1 MPKSNQGIAVVLVHG
16 LWLNK
21 YALKPFSLYLK
32 QSGFIPYLFDY
43 SSIFSDLQTNAERL
57 ATFVKTIPER
67 NINFVGHSLGG
78 LVILTMLKK
87 YMSEK
92 PCRVVLLGS
101 PIGGSELGRA
111 ITQRSYGKYVF
122 GQSRFAWDKDIIETW
137 NEKAEVGS
145 IAGISS
151 PSVASIVFSYKLKKP
166 NDGVV
171 TVEETRIPG
180 FKDYITL
187 PAGHTFGLL
196 LSKEVRKQAEAFL
209 KNGQFLKDA
218 S

>member
-1 MPKSNQGIAVVLVHG
+1 MKSDQRVAIVLVHG

-32 QSGFIPYLFDY
+32 QSGFVPYLFDY

-57 ATFVKTIPER
+57 ASFVKTIPQQR
-67 NINFVGHSLGG
+67 INFVGHSLGG
-78 LVILTMLKK
+78 VVTLTMLKK
-87 YMSEK
+87 YMPERESK
-92 PCRVVLLGS
+92 VVLLGT
-101 PIGGSELGRA
+101 PVRGSELGRSIA
-111 ITQRSYGKYVF
+111 HRSYGKFIF
-122 GQSRFAWDKDIIETW
+122 GQSRFAWDKGTIDTW

-151 PSVASIVFSYKLKKP
+151 RSIASIIFFHKLKKP
-166 NDGVV
+166 GDGVV

-180 FKDYITL
+180 FKDCIIL

-196 LSKEVRKQAEAFL
+196 LSKEVMKQADAFL